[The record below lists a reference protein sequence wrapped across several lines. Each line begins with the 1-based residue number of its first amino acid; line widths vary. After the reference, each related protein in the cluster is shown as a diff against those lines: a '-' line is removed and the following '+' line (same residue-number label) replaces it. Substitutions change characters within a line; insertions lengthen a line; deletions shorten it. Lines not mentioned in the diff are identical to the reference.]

1 MPALTGA
8 EDLAQT
14 RWAGGNLRCF
24 LKLAGTPYWP
34 DLKGKALVVESL
46 GGSLLSLATSLAQHR
61 QIGSFDAIAG
71 IVVGQLTEI
80 DEAGERAAALELV
93 REYAGGLPIAEA
105 PGLGHS
111 PDSEPATFS

>member
-1 MPALTGA
+1 M
-8 EDLAQT
+8 
-14 RWAGGNLRCF
+14 
-24 LKLAGTPYWP
+24 
-34 DLKGKALVVESL
+34 
-46 GGSLLSLATSLAQHR
+46 
-61 QIGSFDAIAG
+61 
-71 IVVGQLTEI
+71 GQLTEI